1 MMPCYPR
8 YLTEDFLLLL
18 VPGGPLNF
26 LISDCLYSAVADRHA
41 IDVQIRA
48 GNTLQYY
55 HGTTSVLRIAFDG
68 TRLQAE
74 AAKTYRNLPGFD
86 DLFVPCSLD
95 PAALQEYRRRLPGY
109 IAAAVAAADPRYYR
123 NKTEGYWQNRLS
135 ICFGCDWRPGM
146 DWLILDREACVS
158 FESRT
163 AQQELLGPHR
173 SRLLAIRQQLQTE
186 DPRLWGTP
194 APDASLGDE
203 LDFLALG
210 PDKELVCIELKDGSN
225 ASGTYWGPLQACA
238 YRDDFRLVLDQIT
251 EDLKR
256 LVRQKVLLGLLPPEA
271 ASRVPLEQFRLV
283 ECALAVAAP
292 NDHSSCWERMRELV
306 TRFPETRVPVVQVRS
321 HDDPGLVLKAF

>member
-1 MMPCYPR
+1 MPCYPR
-8 YLTEDFLLLL
+8 YLSEEFLNLL

-26 LISDCLYSAVADRHA
+26 LVSDHPRSEIPDPYAL
-41 IDVQIRA
+41 DVQLRD

-55 HGTTSVLRIAFDG
+55 HGTTYLLKIRLEG
-68 TRLQAE
+68 TRLQA
-74 AAKTYRNLPGFD
+74 AAENTYRNLPGFN
-86 DLFVPCSLD
+86 DLFLPCPIES
-95 PAALQEYRRRLPGY
+95 AELQEYKRRLPTY
-109 IAAAVAAADPRYYR
+109 LAAAVAAADSRYYR
-123 NKTEGYWQNRLS
+123 NRTEGYWQNRLS
-135 ICFGCDWRPGM
+135 IGFGRDWRPGM
-146 DWLILDREACVS
+146 DWLVVDRECCIS
-158 FESRT
+158 FDSRG
-163 AQQELLGPHR
+163 AQQELQRPHR
-173 SRLLAIRQQLQTE
+173 AKLLAIRQQLQTE
-186 DPRLWGTP
+186 DPGLWGTP
-194 APDASLGDE
+194 TADDYLGGE

-271 ASRVPLEQFRLV
+271 ASRVPLKQFRLV